1 LSSQYDTGLLVLG
14 SGPGG
19 YAAAFRAAD
28 LGLDTTLVERYPT
41 LGGVCLNVG
50 CIPSKA
56 LLHMAKVVGDAE
68 DMADKGVAF
77 GEPKIDLE
85 KLRAWKEDVV
95 SRLTRGLAQM
105 AEKRGVRVVHGTG
118 RFTDPHTIE
127 ISRGGDETAEISF
140 AQAIVAAGSR
150 SALIPGLPEGDP
162 RVMDSTAALEL
173 EEVPQRLLVIGGGI
187 IGLEMA
193 SVYVAL
199 GSAVTVVE
207 LLPRLMSGCDADLVR
222 PLQRRLSRSYENIF
236 LDTRVTGV
244 ESLKAGL
251 GVSFE
256 GKKAPAS
263 DVFDRVLV
271 AVGRRANGLDL
282 GLDRAGVEVEDSGV
296 VGVNSQQRTN
306 VPHILALGDLT
317 GEPMLAHRATHQGK
331 VAAEVAAGLKTAFEA
346 RVIPSVAYTDPEIA
360 WAGLGEEQAKN
371 EGRKIGVG
379 RFPWVA
385 SGRSL
390 ALGRSEGFTKLIFDP
405 ETKELLGAGIVGP
418 GAGALIAEVALAIEM
433 GADAEDLALTVHAH
447 PTLSE
452 TIGLAA
458 EVFSGTVTD
467 LYLGRRS
474 PS

>member
-1 LSSQYDTGLLVLG
+1 MLG

-68 DMADKGVAF
+68 EMADKGVAF

-173 EEVPQRLLVIGGGI
+173 EEIPQRLLVIGGGI

-199 GSAVTVVE
+199 GSIVTVVE

-418 GAGALIAEVALAIEM
+418 GAGDLIAEVALAIEM

>member
-1 LSSQYDTGLLVLG
+1 MSSQYDTGLLVLG

-68 DMADKGVAF
+68 EMADKGVAF

-173 EEVPQRLLVIGGGI
+173 EEIPQRLLVIGGGI

-256 GKKAPAS
+256 GRKAPAS
-263 DVFDRVLV
+263 DVFDRILV

-418 GAGALIAEVALAIEM
+418 GAGDLIAEVALAIEM

>member
-1 LSSQYDTGLLVLG
+1 MSSQYDTGLLVLG

-418 GAGALIAEVALAIEM
+418 GAGDLIAEVALAIEM

>member
-1 LSSQYDTGLLVLG
+1 MLG

-68 DMADKGVAF
+68 EMADKGVAF

-173 EEVPQRLLVIGGGI
+173 EEIPQRLLVIGGGI

-418 GAGALIAEVALAIEM
+418 GAGDLIAEVALAIEM